1 MFDVHL
7 PYLTLRDYCT
17 RTHCGINAET
27 MYCAAL
33 TYIIKNMVVCVW
45 DVIFKNVPEGVWSLW
60 AK

>member
-33 TYIIKNMVVCVW
+33 TYIIKKDGCLRVGCL
-45 DVIFKNVPEGVWSLW
+45 I
-60 AK
+60 